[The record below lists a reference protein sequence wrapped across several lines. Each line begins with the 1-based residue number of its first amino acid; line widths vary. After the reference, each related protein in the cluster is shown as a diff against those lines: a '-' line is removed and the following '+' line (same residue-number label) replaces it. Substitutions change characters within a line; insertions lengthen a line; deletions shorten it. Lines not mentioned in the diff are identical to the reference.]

1 MSYNLITFSNYFHWA
16 YTKNGCPNKAA
27 IGVSVAMLLIIQ
39 ENDEM
44 LSISRKILQNF
55 EFPRFNPR
63 NGRILG

>member
-44 LSISRKILQNF
+44 LSISRKILHNF
-55 EFPRFNPR
+55 
-63 NGRILG
+63 